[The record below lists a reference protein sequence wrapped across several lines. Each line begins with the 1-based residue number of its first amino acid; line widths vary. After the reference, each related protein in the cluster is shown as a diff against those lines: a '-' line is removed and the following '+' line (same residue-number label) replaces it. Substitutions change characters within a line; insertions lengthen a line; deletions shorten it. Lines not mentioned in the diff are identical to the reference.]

1 MANDVKWIKIV
12 TDIFDD
18 DKMKLIDAM
27 PEADTIIVIWFKLL
41 AQAGSQ
47 QQWCSISIKQNS
59 LHRRNVKHGFQ
70 SENCNLLG

>member
-41 AQAGSQ
+41 QAGKS
-47 QQWCSISIKQNS
+47 NS
-59 LHRRNVKHGFQ
+59 SGALFLSNKIAYTEEMLSTGFQ
-70 SENCNLLG
+70 SKIAVY